1 MVRSLDIMNE
11 QLELG
16 QTKVICSDGGKFI
29 DYVELLF
36 SQTTKVQFAPSN
48 NRKMVR
54 LSVSDNTLELPQLD
68 CLITKEILRNFIL
81 SLKNI
86 YNELIDEENINGE
99 CD

>member
-1 MVRSLDIMNE
+1 MSKSLDIIDR

-16 QTKVICSDGGKFI
+16 QTKVISRDGGRII

-36 SQTTKVQFAPSN
+36 SPTTKVQFAPSAD
-48 NRKMVR
+48 RKFVR

-68 CLITKEILRNFIL
+68 CLVTKDVLRDYII

-86 YNELIDEENINGE
+86 YNELEDEEENT
-99 CD
+99 

>member
-1 MVRSLDIMNE
+1 MGKTLDIIDR

-16 QTKVICSDGGKFI
+16 QTKVISRNGGRII

-36 SQTTKVQFAPSN
+36 SPTTKVQFAPSTD
-48 NRKMVR
+48 RKTVR

-68 CLITKEILRNFIL
+68 CLINKQTLRDYIV

-86 YNELIDEENINGE
+86 YNILEDEEENI
-99 CD
+99 